1 MKTGTAYLNGS
12 KILKYIWETGHGQ
25 SDGQAY
31 SACISDHADAH
42 ARSAVN
48 KPLKGMPESRHYQKK
63 RPDQD
68 IANRKFRGG
77 GGGGGGCYVGGKEGK
92 GVSEGASRKGSLKRW
107 TSKRHPPKKTTLRKI
122 HRATWP

>member
-48 KPLKGMPESRHYQKK
+48 KPLKSIPERRYYQKK

-77 GGGGGGCYVGGKEGK
+77 GGGGGGCYVGGKEAK
-92 GVSEGASRKGSLKRW
+92 GVNEGVSRKGSLERW
-107 TSKRHPPKKTTLRKI
+107 T
-122 HRATWP
+122 